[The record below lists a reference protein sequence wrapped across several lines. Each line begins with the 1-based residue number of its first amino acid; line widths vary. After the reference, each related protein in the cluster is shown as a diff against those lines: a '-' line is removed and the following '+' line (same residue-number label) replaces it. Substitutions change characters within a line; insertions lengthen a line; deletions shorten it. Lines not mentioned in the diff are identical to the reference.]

1 MQDINHV
8 LVCFL
13 NDKWITIL
21 DRKEKYTEDVFFVL
35 LLYIALRR
43 VL

>member
-21 DRKEKYTEDVFFVL
+21 DRKENYTEDVFCFAAVHSP
-35 LLYIALRR
+35 A
-43 VL
+43 